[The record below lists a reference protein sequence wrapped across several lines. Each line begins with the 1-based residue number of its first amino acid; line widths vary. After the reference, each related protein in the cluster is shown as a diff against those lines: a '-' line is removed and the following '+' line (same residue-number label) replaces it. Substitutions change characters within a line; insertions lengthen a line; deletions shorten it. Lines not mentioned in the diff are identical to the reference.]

1 MDKASKTIN
10 TLKKLFLQDCILS
23 CGLSGKD
30 SAVVAHCAVEALKL
44 AKEEKPTNR
53 GMLYIVTTNTTI
65 DNFEIHNFIL
75 KLHKAAREYAQ
86 EYNLPIITKE
96 LKPKLFNT
104 PIVEYLGRGKLL
116 RTMQTAARGRDC
128 SVDWK
133 VLPAKEFY
141 QV

>member
-1 MDKASKTIN
+1 MDKVSKTIN

-30 SAVVAHCAVEALKL
+30 SSVVAHCAVEALKQ
-44 AKEEKPTNR
+44 AKEEKPTHR

-75 KLHKAAREYAQ
+75 QLHEAAREYAK
-86 EYNLPIITKE
+86 EYDLPIITKE

-128 SVDWK
+128 SVTMTG
-133 VLPAKEFY
+133 
-141 QV
+141 